1 MTIYVYNLSICAQW
15 FPYGHKWLGHKTCFF
30 YIHVSRNGK
39 KLAYFK
45 RGILKMM
52 DCSLFFLILR
62 KNIKNNIIF
71 SFMSIE
77 FRRDCTISFEEFSN
91 LQLIVMTFFLFSCL
105 QFFFLDIQQK
115 NKTFKILQMI
125 DLFLPICNTQ
135 GFRLSPAVKSGN

>member
-62 KNIKNNIIF
+62 KNIKNNIVF

-77 FRRDCTISFEEFSN
+77 FRRVFEF
-91 LQLIVMTFFLFSCL
+91 IVNSYDILSFFLSVV
-105 QFFFLDIQQK
+105 FFFLDIQQK

-125 DLFLPICNTQ
+125 DPFLPICNTQ